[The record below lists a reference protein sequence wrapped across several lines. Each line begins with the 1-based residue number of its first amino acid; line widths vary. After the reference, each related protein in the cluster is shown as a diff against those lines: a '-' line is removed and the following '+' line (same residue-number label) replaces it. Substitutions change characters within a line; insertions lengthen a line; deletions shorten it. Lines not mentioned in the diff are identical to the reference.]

1 MGIGFLGAGTI
12 IQSRFSV
19 SGLTSAAT
27 IWFIAAIGLVI
38 GWGDYLLAT
47 AATVLTI
54 LTLTIL
60 DSIERFVAVKQRHHM
75 LQFQFPAPVHRM
87 EDAKKIFNKYHIN
100 PENLSLKRGKEMIR
114 VDLEYVAPD
123 KKHHMVV
130 SEIQGLP
137 DIEILLDY

>member
-1 MGIGFLGAGTI
+1 
-12 IQSRFSV
+12 
-19 SGLTSAAT
+19 
-27 IWFIAAIGLVI
+27 
-38 GWGDYLLAT
+38 
-47 AATVLTI
+47 
-54 LTLTIL
+54 
-60 DSIERFVAVKQRHHM
+60 M
-75 LQFQFPAPVHRM
+75 LQFQFPATLRRM

-100 PENLSLKRGKEMIR
+100 PENLSLKRGIEMIR